1 MSTRKRKTRKR
12 ISTPPKASP
21 SQESIGVSLAQFIAD
36 RHDRIVSEWEEAVRR
51 DQAVPITDELTHDQ
65 LRDHIPKILSGLSR
79 TLCDASNQELAQDTA
94 YDAAMHGQIR
104 WKQHYGISQLL
115 REIGHL
121 RVTLI
126 QRLIEFQGQTPD
138 FCGPPG
144 LFATVVVHSYF
155 DRLIRVSVEQFLAA
169 GERSKPNE

>member
-1 MSTRKRKTRKR
+1 MRKRKNRKR
-12 ISTPPKASP
+12 IITRPIA

-51 DQAVPITDELTHDQ
+51 DQAVPIADELTHHQ
-65 LRDHIPKILSGLSR
+65 LRNHIPKILSGLSQ

-104 WKQHYGISQLL
+104 WEQHYDISQLL

-126 QRLIEFQGQTPD
+126 HHLTEFHEQTPD
-138 FCGPPG
+138 FCGASG

-169 GERSKPNE
+169 GERKADE